1 MYRGIPEVAPP
12 GWYRPPET
20 SILSRLYPS
29 LFTPVKSAEAR
40 ARRLSKLEGN
50 WVIVRPNKLRSAVRP
65 LPSEAGYIFRLP
77 LTDIAAGRQVRF
89 GNWIVIFE

>member
-20 SILSRLYPS
+20 SILTRLYLPFS
-29 LFTPVKSAEAR
+29 GLSNRP
-40 ARRLSKLEGN
+40 ARRLCKLKGN

-65 LPSEAGYIFRLP
+65 SPSEAGYIFRLP

-89 GNWIVIFE
+89 ENWIVIFE